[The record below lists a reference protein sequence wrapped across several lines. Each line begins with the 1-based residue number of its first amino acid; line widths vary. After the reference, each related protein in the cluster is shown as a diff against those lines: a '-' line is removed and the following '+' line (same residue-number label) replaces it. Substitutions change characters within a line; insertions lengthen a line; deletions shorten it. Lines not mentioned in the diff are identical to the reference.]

1 MSQILHNIA
10 DFTLGHTVWVYLFI
24 FFGKILEVSLGTL
37 RIVLISRGV
46 RTIGSIIAFV
56 EIVVW
61 LIIASSVLVG
71 FRDDYLKGLIYAL
84 AFALGNYFGSMLDDY
99 LAFGLCSVQVVI
111 SDAAKARLVETQLR
125 SLGFGITSLDV
136 HGRSKDHC
144 MLLMTMQRKRC
155 QEVITWL
162 EENCPSS
169 VITISDVKR
178 QSGSYLKKAVKG
190 SMFRI
195 SK

>member
-1 MSQILHNIA
+1 MSHILHSIA
-10 DFTLGHTVWVYLFI
+10 EFTSGHTIWVYLFV
-24 FFGKILEVSLGTL
+24 FFGKLLEVSLGTL
-37 RIVLISRGV
+37 RIVLINRSI

-56 EIVVW
+56 EIAVW
-61 LIIASSVLVG
+61 LIVASSVLIG
-71 FRDDYLKGLIYAL
+71 FRDDYLKGLIYAF

-111 SDAAKARLVETQLR
+111 SDTEKAQYAEAQLR
-125 SLGFGITSLDV
+125 NLGFGITSLDV
-136 HGRSKDHC
+136 HGRNEDHC

-155 QEVITWL
+155 QEVTSWL
-162 EENCPSS
+162 EYNCPGS

-178 QSGSYLKKAVKG
+178 QRGSYLQKA
-190 SMFRI
+190 SRSSQFRI